1 MRNACSSRRQ
11 RARASNWR
19 AEPVR
24 ALAAVFLLCT
34 GAAAQAA
41 DYLSIGENAAVL
53 YDAPSR
59 EAKPLFVVSRHY
71 PLEVI
76 VNLEAWVK
84 VRDHAG
90 ALSWIERKLLTHQRM
105 VVVNAPA
112 ADVRTRPENEA
123 PLVFTA
129 VQNVALEL
137 LGTAPGGWLRVRHPD
152 GANGYMRASFAWGA

>member
-1 MRNACSSRRQ
+1 M
-11 RARASNWR
+11 
-19 AEPVR
+19 R
-24 ALAAVFLLCT
+24 ALAAALLLCA

-41 DYLSIGENAAVL
+41 DYLSVRENAAVL

-59 EAKPLFVVSRHY
+59 EAKALYVVSRHY

-90 ALSWIERKLLTHQRM
+90 ALSWIERKLLTDQRM
-105 VVVNAPA
+105 VVVTAPSA
-112 ADVRTRPENEA
+112 EARQRPEEAA
-123 PLVFTA
+123 PLAFVA

-137 LGTAPGGWLRVRHPD
+137 HGIAPGGWLRVRHPD
-152 GANGYMRASFAWGA
+152 GTDGFLRANLVWGA

>member
-1 MRNACSSRRQ
+1 M
-11 RARASNWR
+11 
-19 AEPVR
+19 R
-24 ALAAVFLLCT
+24 ALAAALLLAAS
-34 GAAAQAA
+34 AAAQAA
-41 DYLSIGENAAVL
+41 DFLSVRENAAVL

-90 ALSWIERKLLTHQRM
+90 ALSWIERKLLTDQRM
-105 VVVNAPA
+105 VVVVAPSA
-112 ADVRTRPENEA
+112 EARQRPEEGA
-123 PLVFTA
+123 SLAFIA

-137 LGTAPGGWLRVRHPD
+137 LGAVPGGWLRVRHPD
-152 GANGYMRASFAWGA
+152 GADGYLRASVVWGA